1 MKYETVIG
9 LEVHVQLATKS
20 KIFCGCST
28 EFGAPPNSHTCP
40 VCLGLP
46 GALPV
51 LNEEVMNLAIK
62 VALALNCSV
71 SKIMKFDRKN
81 YYYPDLPKNFQ
92 ISQYDMPLA
101 SDGYLEIETSG
112 GLKKIGVKRAHLE
125 EDAGKLI
132 HDEAKRFSLVDLNR
146 TGIPLLEVVSEPEI
160 SAPEEAYQYL
170 INLKAILQYLDVSDC
185 NMEEG
190 SLRCDANVSIRP
202 EGQKSLG
209 NKVEIKN
216 MNSFKGVKAAL
227 EYDIDRQI
235 SLAEKGER
243 ISQETRLWNSQKSVT
258 ISMRSKEEAHD
269 YRYFPEPD
277 LVPFEV
283 EKKRIDGIKNTLPEL
298 PNAKRE
304 RFQSEYQL
312 SVYDAS
318 VLVSDKNMADYFEEA
333 IKIDPKNPK
342 TIANWMINDISAAA
356 SATNLS
362 FNEVRIKLKSRY
374 LVNMI
379 KMIDSG
385 LISGKIAKDILKVAI
400 ETGKSPYEI
409 AKEKNLVQISGEDEI
424 RKVARDVMAG
434 NKKSVADYR
443 EGKKQSF
450 TFLVGQAMKVTKGKA
465 NPKLLNKILEEEL
478 QKGDA

>member
-216 MNSFKGVKAAL
+216 MNSFK
-227 EYDIDRQI
+227 
-235 SLAEKGER
+235 
-243 ISQETRLWNSQKSVT
+243 
-258 ISMRSKEEAHD
+258 
-269 YRYFPEPD
+269 
-277 LVPFEV
+277 
-283 EKKRIDGIKNTLPEL
+283 
-298 PNAKRE
+298 
-304 RFQSEYQL
+304 
-312 SVYDAS
+312 AS
-318 VLVSDKNMADYFEEA
+318 R
-333 IKIDPKNPK
+333 P
-342 TIANWMINDISAAA
+342 
-356 SATNLS
+356 
-362 FNEVRIKLKSRY
+362 R
-374 LVNMI
+374 
-379 KMIDSG
+379 
-385 LISGKIAKDILKVAI
+385 
-400 ETGKSPYEI
+400 
-409 AKEKNLVQISGEDEI
+409 
-424 RKVARDVMAG
+424 
-434 NKKSVADYR
+434 
-443 EGKKQSF
+443 
-450 TFLVGQAMKVTKGKA
+450 
-465 NPKLLNKILEEEL
+465 
-478 QKGDA
+478 